1 MRVLTMAMA
10 MFNAQTP
17 PPGDTAIARARRLS
31 RYFDRT
37 LTAHPAA
44 LTPPEVAV
52 PLTAGALAEA
62 AMASAGAADETTLKA
77 GLRALR
83 RRVMLRLIAR
93 DLAGLATLDE
103 VVAAVSALAD
113 GVLNA
118 AATWLERNLTA
129 QHGLPR
135 GAVGGAPQHLHI
147 VAMGKLG
154 GLELNA
160 SSDIDLVML
169 YPEEGATDGPRPLTN
184 HEFFVRLAQRLTGVL
199 SAVTADGFVFRV
211 DNGLRPWGDAG
222 PLAVSFDALENYFIT
237 HGREWERFAWLKA
250 RVVRG
255 DRAGELM
262 EVVRPFVFRRHL
274 DYSAIAALRAL
285 HRQIREEVARRDRA
299 DDIKI
304 GPGGIREIEFIVQLF
319 QLIRG
324 GREPELRA
332 RGTREALRALAARD
346 LLPAPDAGALDA
358 AYVFLRNLEH
368 RLQYLDDQQTQRLP
382 RADDDQAR
390 VAEAMHLAPWPAL
403 AAALD
408 TQRALVSTQFERIFA
423 ETPDADNAEV
433 AVLPLAREPDSEA
446 ACERLGALGY
456 HDPPALLAEWNRLRT
471 SSRIRAM
478 PAASQTLLERLMPLA
493 LTAAARQPQPDLT
506 LTRLLRMLEA
516 IARRESYLALLTEF
530 PQALDTVARLAG
542 ASPWV
547 ADYLA
552 RHPIL
557 LDELLDGRTLH
568 AAPDWPRLA
577 AALRAQLDALDAD
590 VEQQMDALR
599 HFKQQQTIRLIAQD
613 LAGELPLEKLSDH
626 LTDLADLILCETLRL
641 CWAGL
646 KARHCPEPRFAIVG
660 YGKLGGKE
668 LGYASDL
675 DIVFLYAD
683 DAPDA
688 AENYARLAQRI
699 SAWLT
704 TITPGGVLYETDLQ
718 LRPDGGKGLLVTT
731 VESFAAYQRK
741 SAWTW
746 EHQALTRARWC
757 AGDAAIGAAFEAI
770 RCEVLTQAR
779 DAAALAR
786 EVVAMREKMLAAHP
800 NASGLFD
807 LKHDRGGIIDVE
819 FAVQYLVL
827 AHAYRHPALTGNIGN
842 LALLK
847 LAAKLGLLPGAVADA
862 THDAYREFR
871 RRQHA
876 LRLQGGEYART
887 EKTAVAAHVAAVE
900 RLWRQVFA
908 APAR

>member
-1 MRVLTMAMA
+1 MQPVY
-10 MFNAQTP
+10 NAAP
-17 PPGDTAIARARRLS
+17 LVSGDAAIARARTLS

-44 LTPPEVAV
+44 LPSAEVGV
-52 PLTAGALAEA
+52 PLTAVALAEA
-62 AMASAGAADETTLKA
+62 AAGLAAAADEAALKS

-83 RRVMLRLIAR
+83 RRVMLRVIAR

-103 VVAAVSALAD
+103 VVATVSALAD
-113 GVLNA
+113 STVGA
-118 AATWLERNLTA
+118 AADWLERDLTA
-129 QHGLPR
+129 RHGTPR
-135 GAVGGAPQHLHI
+135 GETGGAPQQLHV
-147 VAMGKLG
+147 VAMGKMG
-154 GLELNA
+154 GCELNP
-160 SSDIDLVML
+160 SSDIDLVMV
-169 YPEEGATDGPRPLTN
+169 YPEEGQTDGPRPLTN

-199 SAVTADGFVFRV
+199 SEITPDGFVFRV
-211 DNGLRPWGDAG
+211 DNRLRPWGDAG
-222 PLAVSFDALENYFIT
+222 PLAAGFEALEDYLIT
-237 HGREWERFAWLKA
+237 YGREWERFAWLKA
-250 RVVRG
+250 RAVRG
-255 DRAGELM
+255 DRSAELM
-262 EVVRPFVFRRHL
+262 DIVRPFVFRRHL

-332 RGTREALRALAARD
+332 RGTREALRALSARE
-346 LLPAPDAGALDA
+346 LLPAEVVEALAA

-382 RADDDQAR
+382 RADDDRACVATAMNLPDWTALAVALDAQRAVVSAQFDR
-390 VAEAMHLAPWPAL
+390 VFAEAPEHGEA
-403 AAALD
+403 
-408 TQRALVSTQFERIFA
+408 
-423 ETPDADNAEV
+423 
-433 AVLPLAREPDSEA
+433 AVLPLARAPDAETA
-446 ACERLGALGY
+446 AAHLSALGY
-456 HDPPALLAEWNRLRT
+456 ADPAALLAEWNRLRT

-478 PAASQTLLERLMPLA
+478 PATSQSLLERLVPLA
-493 LTAAARQPQPDLT
+493 LVAGARQPQPDLAI
-506 LTRLLRMLEA
+506 TRLLRLLEA
-516 IARRESYLALLTEF
+516 IARRESYLALLVEF
-530 PQALDTVARLAG
+530 PQALETLARLVG

-547 ADYLA
+547 ADYLS

-557 LDELLDGRTLH
+557 LDELLDGRALH

-577 AALRAQLDALDAD
+577 AALRAQLDALDPD

-613 LAGELPLEKLSDH
+613 LAGELALEKLSDH
-626 LTDLADLILCETLRL
+626 LTDLADLILRETLCR

-646 KARHCPEPRFAIVG
+646 KTRHCTEPRFAVIG

-683 DAPDA
+683 DAPEA
-688 AENYARLAQRI
+688 WEHYARLAQRI

-718 LRPDGGKGLLVTT
+718 LRPDGGKGLLVST
-731 VESFAAYQRK
+731 VESFATYQHK

-770 RCEVLTQAR
+770 RREVLTQPR
-779 DAAALAR
+779 DAGALAR

-827 AHAYRHPALTGNIGN
+827 AHAHRHPALTGNVGN

-847 LAAKLGLLPGAVADA
+847 LAATLRLLPMEVAGAA
-862 THDAYREFR
+862 HDAYREFR

-876 LRLQGGEYART
+876 LRLQGGEYARV
-887 EKTAVAAHVAAVE
+887 EKPAAAAHVAAVE
-900 RLWRQVFA
+900 RLWREVFGNS
-908 APAR
+908 AR